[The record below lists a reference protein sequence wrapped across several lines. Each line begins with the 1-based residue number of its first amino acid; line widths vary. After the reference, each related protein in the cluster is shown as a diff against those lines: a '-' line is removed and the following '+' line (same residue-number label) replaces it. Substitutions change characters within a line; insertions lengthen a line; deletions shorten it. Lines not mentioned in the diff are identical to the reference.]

1 MSILFF
7 SKAINSPLMVVQCI
21 RKCTHLGNN
30 ANFELIVLHIQ
41 CFLREDLLVGLLMA
55 DDNSTILAA
64 EFLKVGIQ
72 VIFFLNEQHI

>member
-1 MSILFF
+1 
-7 SKAINSPLMVVQCI
+7 
-21 RKCTHLGNN
+21 LGNN